1 MSLPNENPNYRQSGY
16 VQIGLMKLIFLRT
29 TLMMYAD
36 MFTEVI
42 ITLVIPSQTGYTSFF
57 PLLSSLSPVF
67 PSFASFMP
75 PFPASPR
82 FLASRYVPE

>member
-57 PLLSSLSPVF
+57 PLSRISLICVLHAAFSSL
-67 PSFASFMP
+67 P
-75 PFPASPR
+75 PCPCR
-82 FLASRYVPE
+82 L

>member
-1 MSLPNENPNYRQSGY
+1 
-16 VQIGLMKLIFLRT
+16 
-29 TLMMYAD
+29 MMYAD

-75 PFPASPR
+75 PFPASPLPMQT
-82 FLASRYVPE
+82 LAFIQSGRKIPSVPGG